1 MDMKRVLLASL
12 APAIWGST
20 FLVTTELLP
29 SDVPLHNAV
38 LRALPAGLLL
48 WVLSRQLPSLAWLPR
63 LMVLGALNFSIFWW
77 LLFVAA
83 YRLPGGVA
91 ATIGAIQPL
100 IVFALSSVLI
110 GTRLN
115 WKVYVA
121 GATGLLGVGLLVLN
135 ARATLDLIGV
145 IAAIGGAVSMG
156 LGVVLTKRWQPPVP
170 PLVFASWQLI
180 AGGLLVWPF
189 AIAFE
194 PAMPSLTWV
203 NVLGYA
209 YLSLIGG
216 ALTYVVWFS
225 GIRNL
230 GPAAVTTLGFLSPV
244 SAAALGWL
252 VLSQDLTVLQAL
264 GALLILASV
273 YASIK
278 VQSALQKSA
287 PPQARTPSATDTR
300 RSRTASDPGFTATAP
315 HLSRVA
321 IPRRPT
327 GGSYRHPGSPP
338 APDPM
343 AARRTTDLS

>member
-1 MDMKRVLLASL
+1 MDMKRVILASL

-48 WVLSRQLPSLAWLPR
+48 WVLSRQLPSVAWLPR
-63 LMVLGALNFSIFWW
+63 LFVLGALNFSVFWW

-100 IVFALSSVLI
+100 IVFAMSSVLI
-110 GTRLN
+110 GTKLN

-121 GATGLLGVGLLVLN
+121 AATGLLGVGLLVLN
-135 ARATLDLIGV
+135 ARAALDILGV
-145 IAAIGGAVSMG
+145 VAAIGGAVSMG

-194 PAMPSLTWV
+194 PALPTLTWM

-209 YLSLIGG
+209 YLSMIGG
-216 ALTYVVWFS
+216 ALTYVVWFN

-230 GPAAVTTLGFLSPV
+230 GPAAVTTLGFLSPI
-244 SAAALGWL
+244 SAAFLGWL
-252 VLSQDLTVLQAL
+252 VLSQDLTLLQAL
-264 GALLILASV
+264 GALVILASV

-287 PPQARTPSATDTR
+287 QTHSQASHETDTL
-300 RSRTASDPGFTATAP
+300 RSHMASGPGLKTTAP
-315 HLSRVA
+315 HLSRLA
-321 IPRRPT
+321 TARRLAGP
-327 GGSYRHPGSPP
+327 SYRLPGPPP
-338 APDPM
+338 APDPTS
-343 AARRTTDLS
+343 ARRATDRS